1 MYESYIT
8 LQNTQED
15 YYPAVRK
22 RFLTARETQTGH
34 RFSKVRQR
42 WRAVDECVASLGVA
56 AISDRGE
63 LVVGVRLV
71 RQQCLI

>member
-1 MYESYIT
+1 MKATS
-8 LQNTQED
+8 LRRL
-15 YYPAVRK
+15 RK
-22 RFLTARETQTGH
+22 EILIGWGRPGGLPPTRWTPFFT
-34 RFSKVRQR
+34 VRQR